1 MKKTLIALTVV
12 AFALNASALSFQWA
26 ATGVSFGGNTLKNSE
41 DVTGYLIYLGNGG
54 SLSTSYAIEP
64 DATAESIASS
74 IGSVVNTKNKT
85 SAVGKL
91 QNTYTFDFGG
101 EPGKNGD
108 VFALLIAYTD
118 KTADKTY
125 VSLSS
130 STMTL
135 AGLEDDT
142 SSISNPTFSMSYSD
156 SSDKG
161 KVSSGG
167 GWTAVPEPST
177 AALALAGLAL
187 LLKRRKA

>member
-1 MKKTLIALTVV
+1 MKKTLIALAVA

-26 ATGVSFGGNTLKNSE
+26 ATGIAFDGTTLKNSTA
-41 DVTGYLIYLGNGG
+41 VTGYLIYLGNGG
-54 SLSTSYAIEP
+54 SLSSSYDLAS
-64 DATAESIASS
+64 DATASSIASS
-74 IGSVVNTKNKT
+74 IGTVVDTKNKT

-91 QNTYTFDFGG
+91 QNTYTFDFGA

-108 VFALLIAYTD
+108 VFSLLIAYED
-118 KTADKTY
+118 SEKTY
-125 VSLSS
+125 VNLSS
-130 STMTL
+130 TTMTL
-135 AGLEDDT
+135 SGLEDDT
-142 SSISNPTFSMSYSD
+142 SSISNPTFSMSYSS

-161 KVSSGG
+161 KDSSGG